1 MFGQVEDLLP
11 VISFG
16 SKQDSATEKR
26 HAEFVQRMVRRGYTE
41 RQVRRLVDW
50 LVEGGVG
57 GVFVLGT
64 TGEAA
69 SLPERARRE
78 LARLAIERVA
88 GRCLVYA
95 GIGSNCLEESVAAGR
110 EYLALGA
117 HAVVAHLPAYFP
129 LAPAEMVEYYRL
141 LADRLEGP
149 LVIYNMPPT
158 THMSIPLDALDEL
171 SRHPNVVALK
181 DSENDLG
188 RLKNVIA
195 AFRGRPDFAVFIGP
209 SVHAAETLAA
219 GADGVVPSSGNLAP
233 HLWRRLY
240 DHVRAE
246 RRSEAAAV
254 QQQLNAIGHVYQ
266 AGRSLGQMMAGLK
279 AALEARGLCGPTV
292 LPPLRTLEPAER
304 GRIRDEL
311 ESLALA

>member
-1 MFGQVEDLLP
+1 MCRAAAARRAGRIVSGAMPHRGVVVPMVSP
-11 VISFG
+11 VTPSG
-16 SKQDSATEKR
+16 ELDEGA
-26 HAEFVQRMVRRGYTE
+26 
-41 RQVRRLVDW
+41 VRRLVDW

-69 SLPERARRE
+69 SLPQRARRE

-95 GIGSNCLEESVAAGR
+95 GIGSNCFEESVTAGR

-141 LADRLEGP
+141 LADRLKGP

-158 THMSIPLDALDEL
+158 THMSIPLDALDAL

-195 AFRGRPDFAVFIGP
+195 TFRGRPDFAVFVGP

-233 HLWRRLY
+233 DLWRRLY
-240 DHVRAE
+240 EQTRAG
-246 RRSEAAAV
+246 RWSEAAELQKQVNAV
-254 QQQLNAIGHVYQ
+254 GHVYQ

-279 AALEARGLCGPTV
+279 AGLEVRGLCGPTV
-292 LPPLRTLEPAER
+292 LPPLRTIEAAER
-304 GRIRDEL
+304 RRIRDEL
-311 ESLALA
+311 ASLGLA

>member
-1 MFGQVEDLLP
+1 VYSGAPAAPGAARAVSGAMAHRGVVVPMVSP
-11 VISFG
+11 VTPSG
-16 SKQDSATEKR
+16 ALDEGA
-26 HAEFVQRMVRRGYTE
+26 A
-41 RQVRRLVDW
+41 RRLIDW
-50 LVEGGVG
+50 LVKGGVG

-69 SLPERARRE
+69 SLPQRARRE
-78 LARLAIERVA
+78 LARLAVERVA

-95 GIGSNCLEESVAAGR
+95 GIGSNCLEESVTAGR

-117 HAVVAHLPAYFP
+117 HAVVAHLPAYYP
-129 LAPAEMVEYYRL
+129 LAPADMVDYYRL

-195 AFRGRPDFAVFIGP
+195 AFAGRSDFAVFVGP

-219 GADGVVPSSGNLAP
+219 GADGVVPGSGNLAP
-233 HLWRRLY
+233 DLWRRLY
-240 DHVRAE
+240 DHARAE
-246 RRSEAAAV
+246 RRSEAAAL
-254 QQQLNAIGHVYQ
+254 QKQLNAIAHVYQ
-266 AGRSLGQMMAGLK
+266 AGRSLGQSMAGLK

-292 LPPLRTLEPAER
+292 LPPLRTLEAAER

-311 ESLALA
+311 ASLGVV